1 MRSPFTWSI
10 SLGSLFGIGIRVHIL
25 FPFVA
30 LALVLRAA
38 FHPGNDKSTL
48 FGFAVPETGTALDMI
63 LLMGLLFVS
72 VLFHEMGHC
81 LGARYVEGDAHE
93 VLLWPLGGLAP
104 LEAPHRPRAHF
115 VAAAA
120 GPLTSLL
127 VALVAAIVM
136 AALAGDPSL
145 SPPWNP
151 FWAPFRTGTSE
162 ETIFARLYQW
172 NGSDASRDQIN
183 AVVLFARI
191 FWVNWVLFLAN
202 IVILAFPLDGGRL
215 FQCALW
221 PWYGFRQATMTAI
234 IMGFV
239 YMLVIAILG
248 LAVNEIFLL
257 FLAMILFVTCQQQ
270 WIMLETGGEESA
282 FGYDFS
288 QGYTSLESDPPPA
301 PRRRQASFWQR
312 WLQKRAQRKRQR
324 EQEVREAEERRMD
337 ELLEKVQREGL
348 PSLTDEERRFLKRV
362 SDRYRHR

>member
-1 MRSPFTWSI
+1 MRSPFSWSI
-10 SLGSLFGIGIRVHIL
+10 SLGSLFGIAIRVHIL

-38 FHPGNDKSTL
+38 FHPGNDKPQL
-48 FGFAVPETGTALDMI
+48 FGFAVPDSGTALDMI
-63 LLMGLLFVS
+63 LLMGLLFGS
-72 VLFHEMGHC
+72 VLIHELGHC

-104 LEAPHRPRAHF
+104 LEVPHRPGAHF

-127 VALVAAIVM
+127 LALLAAIAM
-136 AALAGDPSL
+136 AGLSGDLNL

-151 FWAPFRTGTSE
+151 FWAPFRTGTNE
-162 ETIFARLYQW
+162 EPIFARLFQW
-172 NGSDASRDQIN
+172 NGSDVSRDQMS
-183 AVVLFARI
+183 AVVLLARL

-202 IVILAFPLDGGRL
+202 TVILAFPMDGGRM

-248 LAVNEIFLL
+248 LAFNEIFVL

-270 WIMLETGGEESA
+270 WIILETGGEESA

-288 QGYTSLESDPPPA
+288 QGYTSLEGEPPP
-301 PRRRQASFWQR
+301 PRRRRPNFWQR
-312 WLQKRAQRKRQR
+312 WLQGRARRKRQR